1 MLQLCSLFNLIVNS
15 SSPNKKNIHERSE
28 AGRGGILLLL
38 SWLFYGN
45 KKTQP
50 EWYWKKMEIMAL
62 ISTIPAEFISLLAE
76 AIQ

>member
-28 AGRGGILLLL
+28 AGGGGILLLL

-45 KKTQP
+45 KNTARTVLVKL
-50 EWYWKKMEIMAL
+50 KFLA
-62 ISTIPAEFISLLAE
+62 FINIVLAVS
-76 AIQ
+76 IFS